1 MRTQSTCIFAKVGEF
16 VFLISRPV
24 TAANSLACRHSIG
37 CSGSKRIE
45 GARGSGQLTDLADG
59 GGGGL
64 LLAKREGHGGGRVGG
79 GGAGESERKSE
90 LHFGVIIRQQGTIKV
105 GGRYTTP
112 RGAPA
117 ARQAS
122 ETNARADDDVI
133 CGALPL
139 GYFKFLRTYRSRC
152 LRKLLYD
159 LTMPHQINKCK
170 SLQRLAVYPA
180 PTPREIGS
188 DQQASKQAYR

>member
-1 MRTQSTCIFAKVGEF
+1 MFRQQRKG
-16 VFLISRPV
+16 
-24 TAANSLACRHSIG
+24 
-37 CSGSKRIE
+37 
-45 GARGSGQLTDLADG
+45 RGGQLTDLGDG

-90 LHFGVIIRQQGTIKV
+90 LHLGVIIWQQGTIKV
-105 GGRYTTP
+105 GRAVRHAE
-112 RGAPA
+112 RGTAPA

-139 GYFKFLRTYRSRC
+139 LDTSSSCART
-152 LRKLLYD
+152 
-159 LTMPHQINKCK
+159 
-170 SLQRLAVYPA
+170 
-180 PTPREIGS
+180 
-188 DQQASKQAYR
+188 

>member
-1 MRTQSTCIFAKVGEF
+1 MAPNQHLAGSGRILSYADRRIACVCPKNMRTLASQQSTCLFAKVGEF

-37 CSGSKRIE
+37 CSSSKRIE
-45 GARGSGQLTDLADG
+45 GARGSGQLTDLGDG

-90 LHFGVIIRQQGTIKV
+90 LHLGVIIRQQGTIKV

-133 CGALPL
+133 CGV
-139 GYFKFLRTYRSRC
+139 FLAWI
-152 LRKLLYD
+152 LQVLAHV
-159 LTMPHQINKCK
+159 PK
-170 SLQRLAVYPA
+170 SMSQ
-180 PTPREIGS
+180 
-188 DQQASKQAYR
+188 